1 LNHATDGPASRS
13 KASHFGTQPAQD
25 LFGRLEDD
33 MHRTIDLARGRQIS
47 GGTRQH
53 GGVVIATAGMYATGM
68 RRTMPDKGTALG

>member
-1 LNHATDGPASRS
+1 
-13 KASHFGTQPAQD
+13 
-25 LFGRLEDD
+25 